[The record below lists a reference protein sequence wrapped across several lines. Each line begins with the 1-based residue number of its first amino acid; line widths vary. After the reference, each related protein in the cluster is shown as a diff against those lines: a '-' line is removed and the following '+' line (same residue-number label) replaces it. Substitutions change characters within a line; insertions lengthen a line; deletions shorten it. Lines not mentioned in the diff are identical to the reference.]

1 MAGHWWDEPMYS
13 THIFRTQHSPVEITV
28 DFPLCRMLP
37 IKHFP
42 PVDQSRSGILAALT
56 AFLLWGILPIFWK
69 LLAFLPPP
77 SIVAQ
82 RTMWSLLVIF
92 ALLFWRSEGRALLVG
107 MKSPRVI
114 GWHLLSG
121 ALLASNWL
129 LYVWATL
136 NGHIIEA
143 ALGYYLNPFF
153 NMLFGVFWFGDKNSR
168 WQLIAIVLA
177 FSGVALQI
185 PAAGHFPWIAVMLAV
200 TFSLYAVVRKMAPLG
215 SLVGLAAETSL
226 LAPFALAWLCASYN
240 RPAEAFGGSWTHAA
254 LVVGTGFA
262 TALPLLL
269 FGYATRTIR
278 LTTLGILQF
287 LGPTI
292 QFFIG
297 WKLYGESMTGER
309 LLSFALIWLAI
320 GIYAVDAIGK
330 RKHRHSL

>member
-1 MAGHWWDEPMYS
+1 MISHFLRVDRS
-13 THIFRTQHSPVEITV
+13 HSGV
-28 DFPLCRMLP
+28 
-37 IKHFP
+37 
-42 PVDQSRSGILAALT
+42 LAAVA
-56 AFLLWGILPIFWK
+56 AFFLWGILPIFWK
-69 LLAFLPPP
+69 LLGFLPPA

-82 RTMWSLLVIF
+82 RTMWSLLLVLAIV
-92 ALLFWRSEGRALLVG
+92 LWRGEGRTLIAA

-114 GWHLLSG
+114 SWHLLSG
-121 ALLASNWL
+121 TLLASNWL

-136 NGHIIEA
+136 NGHITEA

-153 NMLFGVFWFGDKNSR
+153 NMLIGVFWFGDNNSR
-168 WQLIAIVLA
+168 WQRVAILLA

-185 PAAGHFPWIAVMLAV
+185 PAAGHFPWIAVVLAV

-226 LAPFALAWLCASYN
+226 LAPFALGWLCVSYES
-240 RPAEAFGGSWTHAA
+240 PAAAFGRSPVHAA
-254 LVVGTGFA
+254 LVVGTGLA
-262 TALPLLL
+262 TALPLLF

-297 WKLYGESMTGER
+297 WKLYQEPMTPAR
-309 LLSFALIWLAI
+309 LWSFGLIWIAI
-320 GIYAVDAIGK
+320 GIYAADAVA
-330 RKHRHSL
+330 HREPNPST

>member
-1 MAGHWWDEPMYS
+1 MDRGH
-13 THIFRTQHSPVEITV
+13 
-28 DFPLCRMLP
+28 
-37 IKHFP
+37 
-42 PVDQSRSGILAALT
+42 SGVFAALAA
-56 AFLLWGILPIFWK
+56 FFLWGILPIFWK
-69 LLAFLPPP
+69 LLGFLPPA
-77 SIVAQ
+77 SIVAH
-82 RTMWSLLVIF
+82 RTLWSLLLVLTI
-92 ALLFWRSEGRALLVG
+92 LFWRGESRTLVAA
-107 MKSPRVI
+107 MKAPRVV

-129 LYVWATL
+129 LCVWATL

-153 NMLFGVFWFGDKNSR
+153 NMLFGVFFFGDKNSR
-168 WQLIAIVLA
+168 WQLVAIALA

-185 PAAGHFPWIAVMLAV
+185 PAAGHFPWIAVVLAV

-226 LAPFALAWLCASYN
+226 LAPFALVWLCMSYGS
-240 RPAEAFGGSWTHAA
+240 PAEAFGGSWAHAA
-254 LVVGTGFA
+254 LVVGTGLA

-269 FGYATRTIR
+269 FGYAARTIR

-297 WKLYGESMTGER
+297 WKLYGEPMTSSR
-309 LLSFALIWLAI
+309 LLSFSLIWLAI
-320 GIYAVDAIGK
+320 GIYAANAINK
-330 RKHRHSL
+330 REHHPKDDV

>member
-1 MAGHWWDEPMYS
+1 MTE
-13 THIFRTQHSPVEITV
+13 
-28 DFPLCRMLP
+28 
-37 IKHFP
+37 FP
-42 PVDQSRSGILAALT
+42 PVDRTRSGVLAALA
-56 AFLLWGILPIFWK
+56 AFFLWGILPIFWK
-69 LLAFLPPP
+69 LLYFLPPQ

-82 RTMWSLLVIF
+82 RTLWSLLLVF
-92 ALLFWRSEGRALLVG
+92 AVLFWQGEGRALLTA

-153 NMLFGVFWFGDKNSR
+153 NMLFGALWFGDKNSR
-168 WQLIAIVLA
+168 WQLAAVALA
-177 FSGVALQI
+177 LIGVAVQI
-185 PAAGHFPWIAVMLAV
+185 PAVGHFPWIALTLAV
-200 TFSLYAVVRKMAPLG
+200 TFSLYAVVRKRAPLG

-226 LAPFALAWLCASYN
+226 LAPFALAWLIISN
-240 RPAEAFGGSWTHAA
+240 SSPAQALGGSWAHAG
-254 LVVGTGFA
+254 LVIGTGFA
-262 TALPLLL
+262 TALPLLF
-269 FGYATRTIR
+269 FGHATRTIR

-297 WKLYGESMTGER
+297 WKLYGEPMTEVR
-309 LLSFALIWLAI
+309 LLSFALIWLAV
-320 GIYAVDAIGK
+320 GIYAVDARRGAVD
-330 RKHRHSL
+330 R